1 MAGWNLCGRISRA
14 RLSSHLMMMADTHG
28 LDDLVRS
35 AAPPPAARGP
45 SGPPTARRLP
55 AQLEA
60 LGEQLP
66 RAKSLALCQLAN
78 LTQALHQHLLLT
90 KDAFQH
96 LVLHILGEDIVV
108 LQQVGCAFRQRRS
121 RPKTGRSGA
130 VSKTASRRPKTG
142 RCVGG

>member
-1 MAGWNLCGRISRA
+1 MFGGTFAAESPGRDCHLI
-14 RLSSHLMMMADTHG
+14 LMMMADTHG

-35 AAPPPAARGP
+35 AAPPSAARGP

-78 LTQALHQHLLLT
+78 LTLHQHLLLT